1 MATINNCRDP
11 SGKFAPGNPGGPGRP
26 KRATE
31 HRYVQGVVEGVP
43 PERWAKIVER
53 AAADAEAGDATARAW
68 LTRILCG
75 ITPPTPKELAV
86 MEAAGQSI
94 EAMVEKGAAERRWLL
109 KATDGLCEA

>member
-1 MATINNCRDP
+1 MAMTNDGRDP
-11 SGKFAPGNPGGPGRP
+11 SGRFAPGCSGGPGRP
-26 KRATE
+26 SRSTE
-31 HRYVQGVVEGVP
+31 HAYVRVTIAGVT

-53 AAADAEAGDATARAW
+53 AAVDAEAGDPTARAW

-94 EAMVEKGAAERRWLL
+94 DAMVEKGAAERRWLL
-109 KATDGLCEA
+109 RATDGLCEA